1 MNLIIGGIILLA
13 IAVIAMLIY
22 LIINTPIFTVQ
33 EQQAVVI
40 ERLGKFKRVCGPGW
54 HACWPFIDKKRKFR
68 EGGVEHE
75 FIDQRERAV
84 DLPEQDVITKDNVQ
98 VQVDS
103 MAYYEISD
111 PKKAV
116 YGVDDVLVAVNNL
129 IKTVLRNVIGDTTL
143 QEMLSGREAINRR
156 LRDQVE
162 NASGDWG
169 ITIRSVELQA
179 VTPPPSYVEAMRKVS
194 EAELA
199 KKAEVTR
206 AEGKKQASILEA
218 EGEAEKIDRIYKA
231 IHNGKPTEDLLKI
244 KYLEALEKIA
254 DGKANKVF
262 MPFPSNPSNPNFNFQ
277 QAFGMAAGLDA
288 YSSASS
294 TPSQESPPPPPPQ
307 AATESPTTPVSKEQT
322 SAPGEQPQPGGPQK
336 KIIRRVVKRPA
347 SEPETKKS

>member
-1 MNLIIGGIILLA
+1 MDWVIGSIIIFAIVVLA
-13 IAVIAMLIY
+13 ILIY
-22 LIINTPIFTVQ
+22 LILHTPIFTVQ

-54 HACWPFIDKKRKFR
+54 HVIWPFLDKKRKFR
-68 EGGVEHE
+68 EGGVDHE

-84 DLPEQDVITKDNVQ
+84 DLPKQDVITKDNVQ

-116 YGVDDVLVAVNNL
+116 YGIDDVLIAVNQL

-199 KKAEVTR
+199 RKAEVTK

-231 IHNGKPTEDLLKI
+231 IHNGKPTEELLRI

-254 DGKANKVF
+254 DGKATKVF
-262 MPFPSNPSNPNFNFQ
+262 MPFPTSSSSPGFGFQ
-277 QAFGMAAGLDA
+277 QAFEMAAGLDA

-294 TPSQESPPPPPPQ
+294 SSPAEGTPPPKTEP
-307 AATESPTTPVSKEQT
+307 ESPTTPISKEQQ
-322 SAPGEQPQPGGPQK
+322 SAPGKPPEPGAPPRK
-336 KIIRRVVKRPA
+336 KVIRRVVRRPA
-347 SEPETKKS
+347 GDPETKKP

>member
-1 MNLIIGGIILLA
+1 MSLVIGGIILFGVIMIA
-13 IAVIAMLIY
+13 ILIY
-22 LIINTPIFTVQ
+22 LIIHTPIFTVQ
-33 EQQAVVI
+33 EEQAVVI
-40 ERLGKFKRVCGPGW
+40 ERLGKFNRVCGPGM
-54 HACWPFIDKKRKFR
+54 HFMWPFIERKRKFT
-68 EGGVEHE
+68 EGGKEYE
-75 FIDQRERAV
+75 AIDQRERAV
-84 DLPEQDVITKDNVQ
+84 DLPKQDVITKDNVQ

-103 MAYYEISD
+103 MAYYEITD

-116 YGVDDVLVAVNNL
+116 YGVDDVIIAVNQL

-179 VTPPPSYVEAMRKVS
+179 VSPPPTYVDAMRKVS

-199 KKAEVTR
+199 RKAEVTK

-231 IHNGKPTEDLLKI
+231 IHNGRPTDELLKI

-254 DGKANKVF
+254 DGKATKVF
-262 MPFPSNPSNPNFNFQ
+262 MPFPSNPSNPNFSFQ
-277 QAFGMAAGLDA
+277 QAFEMAAGLDA
-288 YSSASS
+288 YSSG
-294 TPSQESPPPPPPQ
+294 SPGSDKERT
-307 AATESPTTPVSKEQT
+307 AATEAASEGQTTPIQKEEKPTQGEPAKQG
-322 SAPGEQPQPGGPQK
+322 APRK
-336 KIIRRVVKRPA
+336 KIIRRV
-347 SEPETKKS
+347 KKPSGESGSSKS

>member
-1 MNLIIGGIILLA
+1 MNWFIGGIIIFA
-13 IAVIAMLIY
+13 IVMIAILIY
-22 LIINTPIFTVQ
+22 LILHTPIFTVQ

-54 HACWPFIDKKRKFR
+54 HIIWPFLDKKRKFR

-75 FIDQRERAV
+75 AIDQRERAV
-84 DLPEQDVITKDNVQ
+84 DLPKQDVITKDNVQ

-116 YGVDDVLVAVNNL
+116 YGIDDVLIAVNQL

-156 LRDQVE
+156 LREQVE

-179 VTPPPSYVEAMRKVS
+179 VSPPPSYVDAMRKVS

-199 KKAEVTR
+199 KKAEVTK

-231 IHNGKPTEDLLKI
+231 IHNGKPTEELLRI

-254 DGKANKVF
+254 DGKATKVF
-262 MPFPSNPSNPNFNFQ
+262 MPFPTSPSSPGFGFQ
-277 QAFGMAAGLDA
+277 QAFEMAAGLDA
-288 YSSASS
+288 YSSVPSPSPAES
-294 TPSQESPPPPPPQ
+294 TPPPKT
-307 AATESPTTPVSKEQT
+307 ATEGQTTPIPKEQQP
-322 SAPGEQPQPGGPQK
+322 APGKPPESGAPRK
-336 KIIRRVVKRPA
+336 KVIRRVVRRAPP
-347 SEPETKKS
+347 SDSETKKS